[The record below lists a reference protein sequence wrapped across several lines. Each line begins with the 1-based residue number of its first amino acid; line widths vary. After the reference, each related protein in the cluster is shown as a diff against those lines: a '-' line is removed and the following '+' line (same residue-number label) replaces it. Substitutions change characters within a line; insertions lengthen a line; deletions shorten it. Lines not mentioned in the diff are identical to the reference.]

1 MLFQVHGPLGISGDV
16 SCKGEGGGEARR
28 GPLLWIGNL
37 QVCKVLG
44 RWVNDLSGI
53 ARGEAD
59 PTVRR
64 GHPLIPFRLC
74 GSCTFHPVGVE
85 CNRDQLLACLAPV
98 IGAVPHHEDLES
110 RQFHLIIVPF
120 VFHVLGQLAFLL
132 QLIGARRLKVM
143 WRLTGSFEFLGVRV
157 KQNLYQFGVRASGST
172 DSNASRTEKAKKDKY
187 VDASRAC
194 RRSFTP
200 LMFSVDGI

>member
-16 SCKGEGGGEARR
+16 SCKGEGGGEAR
-28 GPLLWIGNL
+28 GPLLRIGDL

-85 CNRDQLLACLAPV
+85 CNRDRLLACLAPV

-143 WRLTGSFEFLGVRV
+143 WRLTGSFEFLGVWV

-194 RRSFTP
+194 HRSFTP
-200 LMFSVDGI
+200 LMFSVDAL